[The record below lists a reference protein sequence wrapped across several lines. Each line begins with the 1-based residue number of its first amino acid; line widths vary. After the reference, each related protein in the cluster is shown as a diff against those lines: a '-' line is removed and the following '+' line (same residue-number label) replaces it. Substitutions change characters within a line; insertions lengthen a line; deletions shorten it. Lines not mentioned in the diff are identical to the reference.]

1 MASPAFTTASASRG
15 RFDAVV
21 FDAYGT
27 LFDVNS
33 VASLAEQLWRGQGEA
48 LAALWRRKQLEY
60 SWLRA
65 LAGRYRPFL
74 AITRDALRHSAR
86 ALGLEMDE
94 ATEERLMGQYA
105 CLSTFPEN
113 MTALREMKAAGLRL
127 GILTNGDPEMIGVSL
142 RSAGMTSLFDAV
154 LSADQVRSFKTD
166 DAVYALG
173 PASFGCEARRIL
185 FVSSNCWDVIGAG
198 WHGYTTFWINR
209 QGPPLD
215 ELGARP
221 DHTGALLTDVVAVAL
236 GERRPINRN
245 EEKPS

>member
-1 MASPAFTTASASRG
+1 MPSTAPARPG

-33 VASLAEQLWRGQGEA
+33 VASLAEQLWRGRGEA

-74 AITRDALRHSAR
+74 EITRDALRHSAR
-86 ALGLEMDE
+86 ALDLAMDE
-94 ATEERLMGQYA
+94 ATEARLMGQYA

-113 MTALREMKAAGLRL
+113 MAALRDMKGAGLAL
-127 GILTNGDPEMIGVSL
+127 GVLTNGDPEMIGVSL

-166 DAVYALG
+166 DRVYALG
-173 PASFGCEARRIL
+173 PAAFGCDARRIL

-209 QGPPLD
+209 QGAPLD
-215 ELGARP
+215 ELGAEP
-221 DHTGALLTDVVAVAL
+221 DFTGALLTDVLAVAT
-236 GERRPINRN
+236 GERAAGSTETRRN
-245 EEKPS
+245 PHD